1 MTKPVNQNAHALSTP
16 ASRGFMSKNML
27 WFVVIALA
35 LGIAL
40 ILPSL
45 QKRRSNPKP
54 PNDALWLDASAKA
67 SQTGLPILIDFTAD
81 WCPPCQTMKKEVFP
95 VPAVKALM
103 QDKFVFVEADLT
115 TSNSEGSPLG
125 TQYEITAIPTFM
137 ILDPQG
143 NIISQKVGGMS
154 ASAFTHWLSES
165 SASYKPV
172 QAASSVQTDKP
183 S

>member
-1 MTKPVNQNAHALSTP
+1 MPKPVNQNAPSSSSP
-16 ASRGFMSKNML
+16 AGPGFMSKNMF
-27 WFVVIALA
+27 WFVVIALVI
-35 LGIAL
+35 GISL

-54 PNDALWLDASAKA
+54 PNDALWLEASAKA

-95 VPAVKALM
+95 LPAVQVLM
-103 QDKFVFVEADLT
+103 NDKYVFVEADVT

-125 TQYEITAIPTFM
+125 AQYEITAIPTFM

-143 NIISQKVGGMS
+143 NIISQKVGGMP
-154 ASAFTHWLSES
+154 AAAFTRWLSETA
-165 SASYKPV
+165 ASYKPV
-172 QAASSVQTDKP
+172 QAAPAVQTDKP